1 MKKNKFLLLV
11 AGILA
16 VLFMTPSQAKAKT
29 VNVYFFRSNSCG
41 YCAAAKQFFET
52 LKEDEEYKDLFEIKD
67 YEVSTQKNSN
77 LMYDAAE
84 IMGDTLQGVPYIVIG
99 DESWNGYS
107 STYDDDLKEKIK
119 EVASDDDFVDPL
131 ASLITDFEAGG
142 DDGLI
147 ILGILAGVII
157 VVGVGIYFARKDA
170 DKLEKSI
177 ALEEK
182 KEEPKKEEVKAEKKT
197 TSKPKTQT
205 KTTTKKTTDKKTT
218 TAKKAKSS
226 KKSTTKKK

>member
-16 VLFMTPSQAKAKT
+16 VLFAVPCQAEAKT

-41 YCAAAKQFFET
+41 YCAAAKEFFET

-67 YEVSTQKNSN
+67 FEVSSTKNSN

-107 STYDDDLKEKIK
+107 STYDEDLKEKIK
-119 EVASDDDFVDPL
+119 EVSSDENFEDPL
-131 ASLITDFEAGG
+131 ATLIADFEAGG

-147 ILGILAGVII
+147 ILGIIAGVLV
-157 VVGVGIYFARKDA
+157 VVGVGIYFARKDT
-170 DKLEKSI
+170 DKLEKAI

-182 KEEPKKEEVKAEKKT
+182 KEEPKEEIKEVKTEKKT
-197 TSKPKTQT
+197 TSKPKTT
-205 KTTTKKTTDKKTT
+205 TKKTTTKKTTT
-218 TAKKAKSS
+218 TAKKKTST
-226 KKSTTKKK
+226 KKTTKK

>member
-16 VLFMTPSQAKAKT
+16 VLFAVPCQAEAKT

-41 YCAAAKQFFET
+41 YCAAAKEFFET

-67 YEVSTQKNSN
+67 FEVSSTKNSN

-107 STYDDDLKEKIK
+107 STYDEDLKEKIK
-119 EVASDDDFVDPL
+119 EVSSDENFEDPL
-131 ASLITDFEAGG
+131 ATLIADFEAGG

-147 ILGILAGVII
+147 ILGIIAGVIV
-157 VVGVGIYFARKDA
+157 VVGVGIYFARKDT
-170 DKLEKSI
+170 DKLEKAI

-182 KEEPKKEEVKAEKKT
+182 KEEPKEEIKEVKTEKKT
-197 TSKPKTQT
+197 TSKPKTT
-205 KTTTKKTTDKKTT
+205 TKKTTTKKTTT
-218 TAKKAKSS
+218 TAKKKTST
-226 KKSTTKKK
+226 KKTTKK

>member
-16 VLFMTPSQAKAKT
+16 VLFAVPCQAEAKT

-41 YCAAAKQFFET
+41 YCAAAKEFFET

-67 YEVSTQKNSN
+67 FEVSSTKNSN

-84 IMGDTLQGVPYIVIG
+84 IMGDTLRGVPYIVIG

-107 STYDDDLKEKIK
+107 STYDEDLKEKIK
-119 EVASDDDFVDPL
+119 EVSSDENFEDPL
-131 ASLITDFEAGG
+131 ATLIADFEAGG

-147 ILGILAGVII
+147 ILGIIAGVIV
-157 VVGVGIYFARKDA
+157 VVGVGIYFARKDT
-170 DKLEKSI
+170 DKLEKAI

-182 KEEPKKEEVKAEKKT
+182 KEEPKEEIKEVKTEKKT
-197 TSKPKTQT
+197 TSKPKTT
-205 KTTTKKTTDKKTT
+205 TKKTTTKKTTTAKKKTSTKKTT
-218 TAKKAKSS
+218 KK
-226 KKSTTKKK
+226 

>member
-16 VLFMTPSQAKAKT
+16 VLFAVPCQAEAKT

-41 YCAAAKQFFET
+41 YCAAAKEFFET

-67 YEVSTQKNSN
+67 FEVSSTKNSN

-84 IMGDTLQGVPYIVIG
+84 IMGDTLRGVPYIVIG

-107 STYDDDLKEKIK
+107 STYDEDLKEKIK
-119 EVASDDDFVDPL
+119 EVSSDENFEDPL
-131 ASLITDFEAGG
+131 ATLIADFEAGG

-147 ILGILAGVII
+147 ILGIIAGVIV
-157 VVGVGIYFARKDA
+157 VVGVGIYFARKDT
-170 DKLEKSI
+170 DKLEKAI

-182 KEEPKKEEVKAEKKT
+182 KEEPKEEIKEVKAEKKT
-197 TSKPKTQT
+197 TSKPKTT
-205 KTTTKKTTDKKTT
+205 TKKTTTKKTTT
-218 TAKKAKSS
+218 TAKKKTST
-226 KKSTTKKK
+226 KKTTKK

>member
-16 VLFMTPSQAKAKT
+16 VLFAVPCQAEAKT

-41 YCAAAKQFFET
+41 YCAAAKEFFET

-67 YEVSTQKNSN
+67 FEVSSTKNSN

-84 IMGDTLQGVPYIVIG
+84 IMGDTLRGVPYIVIG
-99 DESWNGYS
+99 NESWNGYS
-107 STYDDDLKEKIK
+107 STYDEDLKEKIK
-119 EVASDDDFVDPL
+119 EVSSDENFEDPL
-131 ASLITDFEAGG
+131 ATLIADFEAGG

-147 ILGILAGVII
+147 ILGIIAGVIV
-157 VVGVGIYFARKDA
+157 VVGVGIYFARKDT
-170 DKLEKSI
+170 DKLEKAI

-182 KEEPKKEEVKAEKKT
+182 KEEPKEEIKEVKTEKKT
-197 TSKPKTQT
+197 TSKPKTT
-205 KTTTKKTTDKKTT
+205 TKKTTTKKTTTAKKKTSTKKTT
-218 TAKKAKSS
+218 KK
-226 KKSTTKKK
+226 

>member
-16 VLFMTPSQAKAKT
+16 VLFAVPCQAEAKT

-41 YCAAAKQFFET
+41 YCAAAKEFFET

-67 YEVSTQKNSN
+67 FEVSSTKNSN

-84 IMGDTLQGVPYIVIG
+84 IMGDTLRGVPYIVIG

-107 STYDDDLKEKIK
+107 STYDEDLKEKIK
-119 EVASDDDFVDPL
+119 EVSSDENFEDPL
-131 ASLITDFEAGG
+131 ATLIADFEAGG

-147 ILGILAGVII
+147 ILGIIAGVLV
-157 VVGVGIYFARKDA
+157 VVGVGIYFARKDT
-170 DKLEKSI
+170 DKLEKAI
-177 ALEEK
+177 ALEAK
-182 KEEPKKEEVKAEKKT
+182 KEEPKEEIKEVKAEKKT
-197 TSKPKTQT
+197 TSKPKTT
-205 KTTTKKTTDKKTT
+205 TKKTTTKKTTT
-218 TAKKAKSS
+218 TAKKKTST
-226 KKSTTKKK
+226 KKTTKK

>member
-16 VLFMTPSQAKAKT
+16 VLFAVPCQAEAKT

-41 YCAAAKQFFET
+41 YCAAAKEFFET

-67 YEVSTQKNSN
+67 FEVSSTKNSN

-107 STYDDDLKEKIK
+107 STYDEDLKEKIK
-119 EVASDDDFVDPL
+119 EVSSDENFEDPL
-131 ASLITDFEAGG
+131 ATLIADFEAGG

-147 ILGILAGVII
+147 ILGIIAGVLV
-157 VVGVGIYFARKDA
+157 VVGVGIYFARKDT
-170 DKLEKSI
+170 DKLEKAI
-177 ALEEK
+177 ALEAK
-182 KEEPKKEEVKAEKKT
+182 KEEPKEEIKEVKAEKKT
-197 TSKPKTQT
+197 TSKPKTT
-205 KTTTKKTTDKKTT
+205 TKKTTTKKTTTAKKKTSTKKTT
-218 TAKKAKSS
+218 KK
-226 KKSTTKKK
+226 

>member
-16 VLFMTPSQAKAKT
+16 VLFAVPCQAEAKT

-41 YCAAAKQFFET
+41 YCAAAKEFFET

-67 YEVSTQKNSN
+67 FEVSSTKNSN

-84 IMGDTLQGVPYIVIG
+84 IMGDTLRGVPYIVIG

-107 STYDDDLKEKIK
+107 STYDEDLKEKIK
-119 EVASDDDFVDPL
+119 EVSSDENFEDPL
-131 ASLITDFEAGG
+131 ATLIADFEAGG

-147 ILGILAGVII
+147 ILGIIAGVIV
-157 VVGVGIYFARKDA
+157 VVGVGIYFARKDT
-170 DKLEKSI
+170 DKLEKAI

-182 KEEPKKEEVKAEKKT
+182 KEEPKEEIKEVKTEKKT
-197 TSKPKTQT
+197 TSKPKTT
-205 KTTTKKTTDKKTT
+205 TKKTTTKKTTT
-218 TAKKAKSS
+218 TAKKKTST
-226 KKSTTKKK
+226 KKTTKK